1 METKILKNEL
11 NLGES
16 GFYYV
21 RMEFAKESM
30 PLNWFGVYQIGED
43 DYITEIS
50 YESKWLRNPEI
61 AYITNS
67 GLHLGSTETFKTK
80 EQALKRAKDL
90 NNVRIYSY
98 LDNLM
103 EATNFLG
110 ERELLD
116 IDDRVGRFLMEI
128 NARFNAFDKPQYP
141 TEGEE

>member
-1 METKILKNEL
+1 MEIKILKNEL
-11 NLGES
+11 NIGES

-21 RMEFAKESM
+21 RMEFAKEDM
-30 PLNWFGVYQIGED
+30 PLNWFNVFQVGEG
-43 DYITEIS
+43 DYITEITHG
-50 YESKWLRNPEI
+50 EEWKGKPEI
-61 AYITNS
+61 IYITHN
-67 GLHLGSTETFKTK
+67 GLHLGSAETFKTK

-116 IDDRVGRFLMEI
+116 IDDRIGRFLMEI

-141 TEGEE
+141 TEEDK